1 LPRKAWQ
8 TAVDLEGMSDDAVVL
23 RPSAVLPAW
32 VAADVI
38 ESLEDRDVSLGGVWS
53 AAIGLWQRYDKPFD
67 GRWGA
72 RGGAQ
77 VVGSIAAVYGTPSRY
92 DITLYRVTLT
102 EHGRAEGWT
111 HEALVNDALQ
121 YGHVT
126 LAQLPRARSS
136 EPPTPL
142 YLASLELAIS

>member
-1 LPRKAWQ
+1 M
-8 TAVDLEGMSDDAVVL
+8 TDDAVVL

-38 ESLEDRDVSLGGVWS
+38 QSLEGRDVSLGGVWS
-53 AAIGLWQRYDKPFD
+53 ASIGLWQRYDVPWN

-72 RGGAQ
+72 RGTAQLVGAI
-77 VVGSIAAVYGTPSRY
+77 GAVYGTPTRY

-111 HEALVNDALQ
+111 HDALVNDALQ
-121 YGHVT
+121 YARVT
-126 LAQLPRARSS
+126 LAELPRVRSS
-136 EPPTPL
+136 EPPQPL
-142 YLASLELAIS
+142 HLSSLELATS

>member
-1 LPRKAWQ
+1 MPRKTWR
-8 TAVDLEGMSDDAVVL
+8 TGVDLEDMTDDAVVL

-38 ESLEDRDVSLGGVWS
+38 QALEARDVAVGGVWS
-53 AAIGLWQRYDKPFD
+53 ASVGLWQRYDRPWD

-77 VVGSIAAVYGTPSRY
+77 LVGAIGAVYGTPTRY

-102 EHGRAEGWT
+102 PHGQSEGWS

-121 YGHVT
+121 YGRVT
-126 LAQLPRARSS
+126 LAQLPRVRSS
-136 EPPTPL
+136 EAPPPL
-142 YLASLELAIS
+142 RLVSLELATS